1 MDSLV
6 NILTENMRGILSR
19 ESVVFIISMMPVLE
33 LRGGLLAAS
42 ILDITYLKALLICI
56 IGNLLPI
63 PFVLLFI
70 EKVVILLEKF
80 GPTKK
85 IAMWLRNKVEKNQ
98 AAIEKYDFWGLT
110 LFVGIPL
117 PGTGAWTGSLVAG
130 LLHMPRRKSVPAIL
144 TGILM
149 ASVIMSV
156 VSYGVLG
163 NIIR

>member
-1 MDSLV
+1 MDGLV
-6 NILTENMRGILSR
+6 NALTQSMSGILSR
-19 ESVVFIISMMPVLE
+19 ESVVFVISMMPVLE

-42 ILDITYLKALLICI
+42 LLDLAYLKALGICI

-70 EKVVILLEKF
+70 EKIVILLEQF

-85 IAMWLRNKVEKNQ
+85 IANILRKKVEKNQ

-144 TGILM
+144 TGIIM

>member
-6 NILTENMRGILSR
+6 NVLTENMSSILSR

-42 ILDITYLKALLICI
+42 LLDVAYLKALMICI

-63 PFVLLFI
+63 PFVLFFI
-70 EKVVILLEKF
+70 EKIVLLMEKF

-85 IAMWLRNKVEKNQ
+85 IAMWLRKKVEKNQ

-156 VSYGVLG
+156 VSYGILG
-163 NIIR
+163 NII